1 MLYYFYYLLLH
12 YLHLILQLML
22 KVIYPQVITISLD
35 NSNVKSSDLA
45 YISNMQI
52 SYLILSNNNL
62 TDYSEIKNN
71 SYMSLDNNNII
82 KKKK

>member
-1 MLYYFYYLLLH
+1 
-12 YLHLILQLML
+12 ML
-22 KVIYPQVITISLD
+22 KVIYPQVITLSLE
-35 NSNVKSSDLA
+35 NGNVKSSDLA

-52 SYLILSNNNL
+52 SYLILSNNDL

-71 SYMSLDNNNII
+71 SYMSLDVSYNNNII